1 MFMKESDAEKL
12 IEVSS
17 LSVDFSSGKETI
29 SAVDNISFSIN
40 RGEIVAL
47 VGESGCGKS
56 VTCLSLARLVEEA
69 AVSYSKGEIKFYDQ
83 GTVLNITDLPQNKL
97 RNIRGKK
104 IAYIFQEPSTSLNP
118 VMKVGEQL
126 AESIMAHDNDDD
138 LDVDSEVISLLK
150 LVGIPEPEKRLN
162 AYPCHFSGGMQQ
174 RVMIAMAIAGNPE
187 ILVADEPTTS
197 LDVTIQAQMIE
208 LFRKIRDEKGMAI
221 LLVTHNLGI
230 VADIADRVMVM
241 YAGHIVESCSKQKIF
256 IAAMHPYTLAL
267 LKAIPKLGRGR
278 VRLES
283 IPGVLHNYNKEYR
296 GCRFA
301 ERCLLMKNLAAEKS
315 DLCVKKVPEERVI
328 FPEHKCMCHY
338 AHG

>member
-1 MFMKESDAEKL
+1 MSIHLSDAEKL

-17 LSVDFSSGKETI
+17 LSVDFPSGKETV

-56 VTCLSLARLVEEA
+56 VTCLSLARLVDET
-69 AVSYSKGEIKFYDQ
+69 AVRYASGTIKFYDKD
-83 GTVLNITDLPQNKL
+83 TVVDILDLPQNKL
-97 RNIRGKK
+97 RNIRGQK

-118 VMKVGEQL
+118 VMKIGEQL
-126 AESIMAHDNDDD
+126 AESVMAHNNDDD
-138 LDVDSEVISLLK
+138 LDVDVEVISLLK

-162 AYPCHFSGGMQQ
+162 SYPCHLSGGMQQ

-197 LDVTIQAQMIE
+197 LDVTIQAQIIE
-208 LFRKIRDEKGMAI
+208 LFRKIKDEKGMAI

-230 VADIADRVMVM
+230 VADIADKVMVM
-241 YAGHIVESCSKQKIF
+241 YAGHIVESCSKQEIF
-256 IAAMHPYTLAL
+256 TAPLHPYTMAL
-267 LKAIPKLGRGR
+267 LKAIPRLGRGR

-283 IPGVLHNYNKEYR
+283 IPGVLHNYSKEYM

-301 ERCLLMKNLAAEKS
+301 ERCLRKSLADGES
-315 DLCVKKVPEERVI
+315 EICVREVPEERVI
-328 FPEHKCMCHY
+328 IPGHKCKCHY